1 VAGLGPTYGRG
12 AMTNDWTD
20 IKNSDCILVEGANP
34 AENHPASMAWV
45 NEARD
50 KLGAKLIVV
59 DPRFTRTAAT
69 ADLYV
74 PMRSGADIAFL
85 GGLIN
90 YTLQNKLYN
99 EEYVKYYTN
108 ALTLIQPDFKGP
120 ADLDGLFSG
129 YDAEKRSYDT
139 ASWQYQTEKQTATV
153 TEKDPD
159 TGEEVTVDKE
169 VSVVKQATSL
179 DDPNCVFAH
188 LKKHYAR
195 FTPELVEQVCGTPQ
209 DKFLQVAELYC
220 ATGAVD
226 KSGTIMYAMGQT
238 QHTVG
243 TQNVRSMAMLQLLLG
258 NIGIPGGGVNALRGE
273 SNVQGSTDM
282 AILYHILP
290 GYLGAPRDVDS
301 DFAAYSNR
309 FDKTSYWVNGPKF
322 FASLMRA
329 WFGKAAT
336 KDNDYAYDY
345 IPKSSGDYSWISLFE
360 AVYAGTVKG
369 MVCMGQNPAVSGPN
383 ARFERK
389 AMENLDWLVVM
400 DLFETE
406 TASFW
411 KGPDVQPGD
420 IKTEVFMLPA
430 VDALEKAGSI
440 VTSGR
445 RNQWRPAVAATPGD
459 AKEDIWILTRLV
471 SDLKNVYKDSTE
483 TKDRPIRDLT
493 WDYGDEPDVE
503 FVAREINGYAA
514 DPVRDA
520 SGEVIVKKGELIPGF
535 GTIASAADPGTIACG
550 NWLFSGY
557 YVPTD
562 DGTGVV
568 MPAVKRR
575 GQKDPGGY
583 GFYPYWG
590 FTWPANRRILYNRA
604 SARPDGSPWAENKKV
619 IWWDSTADTGKT
631 DADGNPVLGKWVG
644 FDVPDFSATKAPD
657 AKADPAK
664 TGLGA
669 QAGTDPF
676 IMKSDGKG
684 WLFAPRAEGP
694 FPEHYEPL
702 ESPIE
707 NPVSSQQNNPAIK
720 LWNTDAD
727 KEIGEIGDIVGTKE
741 DFPYICSTYRLCEHW
756 QTGPMSRNLPWLAE
770 CQPDMFLEIGE
781 ELAREKDI
789 KNGDQVV
796 VKSARGEIEMVA
808 MVTKRW
814 RPFQLNGKKVHEVGM
829 PWHYGWQGIVTGAI
843 ANDLTPH
850 VGDANTMIP
859 EYKAFLVN
867 VEKA

>member
-1 VAGLGPTYGRG
+1 MAGLGPTYGRG

-20 IKNSDCILVEGANP
+20 IKNSDCILVPGANP

-50 KLGAKLIVV
+50 KQGAKLIVV

-74 PMRSGADIAFL
+74 SLRSGTDIVFL

-90 YTLQNKLYN
+90 YTIQNKLYN

-108 ALTLIQPDFKGP
+108 ALTLIQPDFQGP

-139 ASWQYQTEKQTATV
+139 TSWQYQTEKQTVTV
-153 TEKDPD
+153 TETDPV
-159 TGEEVTVDKE
+159 TGAEVTVEKE

-195 FTPELVEQVCGTPQ
+195 FTPEVVEQVCGTPK
-209 DKFLQVAELYC
+209 DKFLQVAELFC

-282 AILYHILP
+282 GLLFDSLP
-290 GYLGAPRDVDS
+290 GYLGCPADTDVD
-301 DFAAYSNR
+301 FATYSKR
-309 FDKTSYWVNGPKF
+309 FDTTSYWVNGPRF
-322 FASLMRA
+322 FASLMKA
-329 WFGKAAT
+329 WFGEAAT
-336 KDNDYAYDY
+336 KDNDYVYDY
-345 IPKSSGDYSWISLFE
+345 MPKTKKGENYSWISLFE
-360 AVYAGTVKG
+360 AMYAGKIKG
-369 MVCMGQNPAVSGPN
+369 MVCMGQNPAVGGPN

-400 DLFETE
+400 DIFETE

-411 KGPDVQPGD
+411 KGPDVQPED
-420 IKTEVFMLPA
+420 IKTEVFLLPA

-445 RNQWRPAVAATPGD
+445 RNQWRPAVAAGPGE
-459 AKEDIWILTRLV
+459 AKEDIWILDRLA
-471 SDLKNVYKDSTE
+471 SALKDVYKDSSDA
-483 TKDRPIRDLT
+483 KDRPILDLA

-503 FVAREINGYAA
+503 RVAREINGYAA
-514 DPVRDA
+514 ADVKDA
-520 SGEVIVKKGELIPGF
+520 SGKVLVAKGELIPGF
-535 GTIASAADPGTIACG
+535 GTIAAAADPGTIACG
-550 NWLFSGY
+550 NWLYSGY
-557 YVPTD
+557 FVPTD
-562 DGTGVV
+562 DGNGDI

-575 GQKDPGGY
+575 GQKDPSPY

-590 FTWPANRRILYNRA
+590 FTWPANRRIIYNRA
-604 SARPDGSPWAENKKV
+604 SARPDGTPWAENKKV
-619 IWWDSTADTGKT
+619 IWWDP
-631 DADGNPVLGKWVG
+631 DAGRWVG
-644 FDVPDFSATKAPD
+644 YDVPDFSATKAPD

-664 TGLGA
+664 SGLGA

-684 WLFAPRAEGP
+684 WLFAPSKLKEGP

-702 ESPIE
+702 ESPVE
-707 NPVSSQQNNPAIK
+707 NPISSVQNNPVIK
-720 LWNTDAD
+720 LWDTDRD
-727 KEIGEIGDIVGTKE
+727 KDIGDKVGTSE
-741 DFPYICSTYRLCEHW
+741 EFPIICSTYRVCEQW

-781 ELAREKDI
+781 ELAGEKGI
-789 KNGDQVV
+789 KNGDQVIV
-796 VKSARGEIEMVA
+796 TSARGQIQMVA
-808 MVTKRW
+808 LVTKRW
-814 RPFQLNGKKVHEVGM
+814 RPFQINGKKVHQVGM
-829 PWHYGWQGIVTGAI
+829 PWHYGWQGLATGDI
-843 ANDLTPH
+843 ANDLTAH
-850 VGDANTMIP
+850 VGDGNTMIP
-859 EYKAFLVN
+859 EYKVFLVD
-867 VEKA
+867 VRKA

>member
-20 IKNSDCILVEGANP
+20 IKNSDCILVPGANP

-50 KLGAKLIVV
+50 KQGAKLIVV

-74 PMRSGADIAFL
+74 SLRSGTDIVFL

-90 YTLQNKLYN
+90 YTIQNKLYN
-99 EEYVKYYTN
+99 EDYVKYYTN
-108 ALTLIQPDFKGP
+108 ALTLIEPDFQGP

-139 ASWQYQTEKQTATV
+139 TSWQYQTEKQTVTV
-153 TEKDPD
+153 TETDPV
-159 TGEEVTVDKE
+159 TGAEVTVQKE
-169 VSVVKQATSL
+169 VPVVKQATGL

-195 FTPELVEQVCGTPQ
+195 LTPEVVEQVCGTPK
-209 DKFLQVAELYC
+209 DKFLQVAELFC
-220 ATGAVD
+220 ATGAAD

-282 AILYHILP
+282 ALLFHILP
-290 GYLGAPRDVDS
+290 GYLGCPRDVDA
-301 DFAAYSNR
+301 DFAAYSKR
-309 FDKTSYWVNGPKF
+309 FDMTSYWVNGPRF

-329 WFGKAAT
+329 WFGQAAT

-345 IPKSSGDYSWISLFE
+345 VPKTSGNYSWISLFE
-360 AVYAGTVKG
+360 AMYADTIKG
-369 MVCMGQNPAVSGPN
+369 MVCMGQNPAVGGPN

-411 KGPDVQPGD
+411 KGPDVQPKD
-420 IKTEVFMLPA
+420 IKTEVFLLPA

-445 RNQWRPAVAATPGD
+445 RNQWRPQVAAAPGE
-459 AKEDIWILTRLV
+459 AKEDIWILDRLA
-471 SDLKNVYKDSTE
+471 SAIKNVYKGSTDA
-483 TKDRPIRDLT
+483 KDRPILDLA

-503 FVAREINGYAA
+503 LVAREINGYAVA
-514 DPVRDA
+514 DVKDA
-520 SGEVIVKKGELIPGF
+520 SGKVLVAKDELIPGF
-535 GTIASAADPGTIACG
+535 GTIAAAADPGTIACG

-557 YVPTD
+557 FVPTD
-562 DGTGVV
+562 DGTGTI

-575 GQKDPGGY
+575 GQKDPGGM

-604 SARPDGSPWAENKKV
+604 SARPDGTPWAENKKV
-619 IWWDSTADTGKT
+619 IWWDAD
-631 DADGNPVLGKWVG
+631 LGKWTG
-644 FDVPDFSATKAPD
+644 YDVPDFSATKAPD

-669 QAGTDPF
+669 QSGTDPF

-684 WLFAPRAEGP
+684 WLFAPKALKEGP
-694 FPEHYEPL
+694 FPEHYEPV
-702 ESPIE
+702 ESAIQ
-707 NPVSSQQNNPAIK
+707 NPLHPSVQNNPVIK
-720 LWNTDAD
+720 LWDTDAD
-727 KEIGEIGDIVGTKE
+727 KDIGDKVGTSDE
-741 DFPYICSTYRLCEHW
+741 FPIICTTYRLCEQW

-770 CQPDMFLEIGE
+770 CQPDMFVEIGE
-781 ELAREKDI
+781 ELAQEKGI
-789 KNGDQVV
+789 KNGDQVIV
-796 VKSARGEIEMVA
+796 SSARGQIQMVA
-808 MVTKRW
+808 VVTKRW
-814 RPFQLNGKKVHEVGM
+814 RPFQVDGKKVHQLGM
-829 PWHYGWQGIVTGAI
+829 PWHYGWQGLATGDI
-843 ANDLTPH
+843 ANDLTAH

-859 EYKAFLVN
+859 EYKVFLVD
-867 VEKA
+867 VRRA

>member
-1 VAGLGPTYGRG
+1 MAGLGPTYGRG

-20 IKNSDCILVEGANP
+20 IKNSDCILIPGANP

-50 KLGAKLIVV
+50 KQGAKLIVV

-74 PMRSGADIAFL
+74 SLRSGTDIVFL

-108 ALTLIQPDFKGP
+108 ALTLIQPDFQGP
-120 ADLDGLFSG
+120 TDLDGLFSG
-129 YDAEKRSYDT
+129 YDAEKRAYDT
-139 ASWQYQTEKQTATV
+139 TSWQYQTEKQTVTV
-153 TEKDPD
+153 TETDPVSG
-159 TGEEVTVDKE
+159 TEVTVEKE

-195 FTPELVEQVCGTPQ
+195 FTPEVVEQVCGTPK

-220 ATGAVD
+220 ATGAPD

-243 TQNVRSMAMLQLLLG
+243 TQNVRSTAMLQLLLG

-282 AILYHILP
+282 ALLFHLLP
-290 GYLGAPRDVDS
+290 GYLGCPRDTDV
-301 DFAAYSNR
+301 DFAVYSKR
-309 FDKTSYWVNGPKF
+309 FDTTSYWVNGPRF
-322 FASLMRA
+322 FASLMKA
-329 WFGKAAT
+329 WFGDAAT
-336 KDNDYAYDY
+336 KDSDYAYDY
-345 IPKSSGDYSWISLFE
+345 VPKTSGNYSWISLFE
-360 AVYAGTVKG
+360 AMYANKIKG
-369 MVCMGQNPAVSGPN
+369 MVCMGQNPAVGGPN

-411 KGPDVQPGD
+411 KGPDVEPKD
-420 IKTEVFMLPA
+420 IKTEVFLLPA

-445 RNQWRPAVAATPGD
+445 RNQWRPAVAAGPGE
-459 AKEDIWILTRLV
+459 AKADIWILDRLV
-471 SDLKNVYKDSTE
+471 GALKNVYEGSTDA
-483 TKDRPIRDLT
+483 KDRPILDLA

-503 FVAREINGYAA
+503 LVAREINGYALA
-514 DPVRDA
+514 DVKDA
-520 SGEVIVKKGELIPGF
+520 SGKVLVAKGELIPGF

-550 NWLFSGY
+550 NWLFAGY
-557 YVPTD
+557 FFPAD
-562 DGTGVV
+562 DGTGAV

-604 SARPDGSPWAENKKV
+604 SARPDGTPWAENKKV
-619 IWWDSTADTGKT
+619 IWWDANK
-631 DADGNPVLGKWVG
+631 GKWVG
-644 FDVPDFSATKAPD
+644 YDVPDFSATKRPD
-657 AKADPAK
+657 AEADPAK

-684 WLFAPRAEGP
+684 WLFAPKGLKEGP
-694 FPEHYEPL
+694 LPEHYEPL
-702 ESPIE
+702 ESAIQ
-707 NPVSSQQNNPAIK
+707 NPLSSVQNNPVIR
-720 LWNTDAD
+720 LWDTDAD
-727 KEIGEIGDIVGTKE
+727 KDIGDKVGTAGE
-741 DFPYICSTYRLCEHW
+741 FPIICTTYRLCEHW
-756 QTGPMSRNLPWLAE
+756 QAGAMSRNLPWLAE
-770 CQPDMFLEIGE
+770 CQPDMFVEIGE
-781 ELAREKDI
+781 ELAQEKGI
-789 KNGDQVV
+789 KNGEQVIV
-796 VKSARGEIEMVA
+796 TSARGQIQVVA
-808 MVTKRW
+808 LVTKRW
-814 RPFQLNGKKVHEVGM
+814 RPFHLNGRKVHQVGM
-829 PWHYGWQGIVTGAI
+829 PWHYGWQGLATGDI
-843 ANDLTPH
+843 ANDLTAH
-850 VGDANTMIP
+850 VGDGNTMIP
-859 EYKAFLVN
+859 EYKVFLVD
-867 VEKA
+867 VRKA

>member
-20 IKNSDCILVEGANP
+20 IKNSDCILVIGANP

-50 KLGAKLIVV
+50 KNKANLVVV

-69 ADLYV
+69 SDLYTSL
-74 PMRSGADIAFL
+74 RSGTDIVFL

-90 YTLQNKLYN
+90 YTIENKLYN
-99 EEYVKYYTN
+99 EEYVKFYTN
-108 ALTLIQPDFKGP
+108 ALTLVQPEFQGP

-139 ASWQYQTEKQTATV
+139 TSWQYQTEKQTVTV
-153 TEKDPD
+153 TETDPV
-159 TGEEVTVDKE
+159 TGAEVTVQKE

-195 FTPELVEQVCGTPQ
+195 FTPEVVEQVCGTPK
-209 DKFLQVAELYC
+209 DDFLRVAELFC

-258 NIGIPGGGVNALRGE
+258 NIGMPGGGVNALRGE

-282 AILYHILP
+282 ALLFHILP
-290 GYLGAPRDVDS
+290 GYLGCPRDTDVDY
-301 DFAAYSNR
+301 AAYSKQR
-309 FDKTSYWVNGPKF
+309 FATTSYWVNGPKF

-329 WFGKAAT
+329 WFGDAAT

-345 IPKSSGDYSWISLFE
+345 VPKTSGNYSWISLFE
-360 AVYAGTVKG
+360 AMYADQIKG
-369 MVCMGQNPAVSGPN
+369 MVCMGQNPAVGGPN

-389 AMENLDWLVVM
+389 AMHNLDWLVIM

-411 KGPDVQPGD
+411 KGPDVKPED
-420 IKTEVFMLPA
+420 IKTEVFLLPA
-430 VDALEKAGSI
+430 VDAVEKAGSI

-445 RNQWRPAVAATPGD
+445 RNQWRPAVAGGPGE
-459 AKEDIWILTRLV
+459 AKEDIWILTQLV
-471 SDLKNVYKDSTE
+471 KALKEVYAPSSDSKDS
-483 TKDRPIRDLT
+483 PIVELV

-503 FVAREINGYAA
+503 LVAREINGYAA
-514 DPVRDA
+514 EDVKDA
-520 SGEVIVKKGELIPGF
+520 SGKVLVEKGEVIPGF

-557 YVPTD
+557 FVPAD
-562 DGTGVV
+562 DGTGAV

-590 FTWPANRRILYNRA
+590 FTWPANRRVLYNRA
-604 SARPDGSPWAENKKV
+604 SARPDGTPWAENKKV
-619 IWWDSTADTGKT
+619 IWWDAEAGEWTGY
-631 DADGNPVLGKWVG
+631 
-644 FDVPDFSATKAPD
+644 DVPDFSKTKAPD

-684 WLFAPRAEGP
+684 WLFAPSSLNEGP
-694 FPEHYEPL
+694 FPEHYEPV
-702 ESPIE
+702 ESPVQ
-707 NPVSSQQNNPAIK
+707 NPISSQQNNPVIK
-720 LWNTDAD
+720 LWDTDAD
-727 KEIGEIGDIVGTKE
+727 KDIGDKVGTADE
-741 DFPYICSTYRLCEHW
+741 FPIVCSTYRLCEQW
-756 QTGPMSRNLPWLAE
+756 QAGAMSRTLPWLAE
-770 CQPDMFLEIGE
+770 CQPDMFLEISE
-781 ELAREKDI
+781 ELAQEKGI
-789 KNGDQVV
+789 KNGEQVIV
-796 VKSARGEIEMVA
+796 RSARGQIQMVA

-814 RPFQLNGKKVHEVGM
+814 KAFQVNGTKVHQVGM
-829 PWHYGWQGIVTGAI
+829 PWHYGWQGLATGDI
-843 ANDLTPH
+843 ANDLTAH

-859 EYKAFLVN
+859 EYKVFLVD
-867 VEKA
+867 VRKA

>member
-1 VAGLGPTYGRG
+1 
-12 AMTNDWTD
+12 MTNDWTD
-20 IKNSDCILVEGANP
+20 IKNSDCILVPGANP

-50 KLGAKLIVV
+50 KNGAKLIVV

-74 PMRSGADIAFL
+74 RLRSGTDIVFL

-90 YTLQNKLYN
+90 YTIQNELYN

-108 ALTLIQPDFKGP
+108 ALTLIESDFQGP

-129 YDAEKRSYDT
+129 YDAEKRSYDDT
-139 ASWQYQTEKQTATV
+139 SWQYQTEKQTVTV
-153 TEKDPD
+153 TETDPV
-159 TGEEVTVDKE
+159 TGAEVTVQKE

-179 DDPNCVFAH
+179 DDPNCAFAH

-195 FTPELVEQVCGTPQ
+195 FTPEVVEQVCGTPK
-209 DKFLQVAELYC
+209 DKFLEVAKEFC

-282 AILYHILP
+282 ALLFHYLP
-290 GYLGAPRDVDS
+290 GYLGCPEATHVDF
-301 DFAAYSNR
+301 DTYSKQR
-309 FDKTSYWVNGPKF
+309 YDTTSYWANGPKF

-329 WFGKAAT
+329 WFGDAAT

-345 IPKSSGDYSWISLFE
+345 VPKRKKGENYSWISLFE
-360 AVYAGTVKG
+360 AMYANKIKG
-369 MVCMGQNPAVSGPN
+369 MVCMGQNPAVGGPN

-400 DLFETE
+400 DIFETE

-411 KGPDVQPGD
+411 KGPEVDPKD
-420 IKTEVFMLPA
+420 IKTEVFLLPA
-430 VDALEKAGSI
+430 VDALEKAGSV

-445 RNQWRPAVAATPGD
+445 RNQWRPAVAAGPGE
-459 AKEDIWILTRLV
+459 AREDIWILDRLA
-471 SDLKNVYKDSTE
+471 SALKDVYKDSSDA
-483 TKDRPIRDLT
+483 KDLPILDLA

-503 FVAREINGYAA
+503 LVAREINGYAVA
-514 DPVRDA
+514 DVKDA
-520 SGEVIVKKGELIPGF
+520 SGKVLVAKGELIPGF

-557 YVPTD
+557 FVPTD
-562 DGTGVV
+562 DGNGAV

-575 GQKDPGGY
+575 GQKDPSPY

-590 FTWPANRRILYNRA
+590 FTWPANRRIIYNRA
-604 SARPDGSPWAENKKV
+604 SARPDGTPWAENKKV
-619 IWWDSTADTGKT
+619 IWWDAD
-631 DADGNPVLGKWVG
+631 AGKWVG
-644 FDVPDFSATKAPD
+644 YDVPDFSATKAPD
-657 AKADPAK
+657 AEADPAK
-664 TGLGA
+664 TSLGA
-669 QAGTDPF
+669 QSGTDPF

-684 WLFAPRAEGP
+684 WLFAPKSLKEGP

-702 ESPIE
+702 ESPIQ
-707 NPVSSQQNNPAIK
+707 NPVSSVQNNPVIK
-720 LWNTDAD
+720 LWDTDAD
-727 KEIGEIGDIVGTKE
+727 KDIGDKVGTPDE
-741 DFPYICSTYRLCEHW
+741 FPIICSTYRLCEQW

-770 CQPDMFLEIGE
+770 CQPDMFLEISE
-781 ELAREKDI
+781 ELAGEKGI
-789 KNGDQVV
+789 KNGDQVIV
-796 VKSARGEIEMVA
+796 TSARGQIQMVA
-808 MVTKRW
+808 LVTKRW
-814 RPFQLNGKKVHEVGM
+814 RPFQINGKKVDQVGM
-829 PWHYGWQGIVTGAI
+829 PWHYGWQGLATGDV
-843 ANDLTPH
+843 ANDLTAH
-850 VGDANTMIP
+850 VGDGNTMIP
-859 EYKAFLVN
+859 EYKVFLVD
-867 VEKA
+867 VRKA

>member
-20 IKNSDCILVEGANP
+20 IKNSDCILVPGANP
-34 AENHPASMAWV
+34 AENHPASMSWV

-50 KLGAKLIVV
+50 KNGAKLIVV

-74 PMRSGADIAFL
+74 RLRSGTDIVFL

-90 YTLQNKLYN
+90 YTIQNKLYN

-108 ALTLIQPDFKGP
+108 ALTLVQPDFQGP

-129 YDAEKRSYDT
+129 YDAEKRAYDT
-139 ASWQYQTEKQTATV
+139 TSWQYQTEKQTVTV
-153 TEKDPD
+153 TETDPV
-159 TGEEVTVDKE
+159 TGAEVTVRKE

-195 FTPELVEQVCGTPQ
+195 FTPEVVEQVCGTAKE
-209 DKFLQVAELYC
+209 KFLQVAKEFC

-282 AILYHILP
+282 ALLYHYLP
-290 GYLGAPRDVDS
+290 GYLGCPRDTDA
-301 DFAAYSNR
+301 DFAAYSQQR
-309 FDKTSYWVNGPKF
+309 YDTTSYWANGPKF
-322 FASLMRA
+322 FKSLMKA
-329 WFGKAAT
+329 WFGDAAT

-345 IPKSSGDYSWISLFE
+345 VPKTTGGYPWITLFE
-360 AVYAGTVKG
+360 AMYADKIKG
-369 MVCMGQNPAVSGPN
+369 MVCMGQNPAVGGPN

-411 KGPDVQPGD
+411 RGPDVQPKD
-420 IKTEVFMLPA
+420 IKTEVFLLPA

-445 RNQWRPAVAATPGD
+445 RNQWRPAVAAAPGD
-459 AKEDIWILTRLV
+459 AKEDIWILDRLV
-471 SDLKNVYKDSTE
+471 SDLKDVYKDSTDP
-483 TKDRPIRDLT
+483 KDRPILDLA
-493 WDYGDEPDVE
+493 WDYGDEADVE
-503 FVAREINGYAA
+503 LVAREINGYAVQ
-514 DPVRDA
+514 DVKDT
-520 SGEVIVKKGELIPGF
+520 SGKLLVEKGELIPGF

-557 YVPTD
+557 FVPTD
-562 DGTGVV
+562 DGTGAI

-583 GFYPYWG
+583 AFYPYWG

-604 SARPDGSPWAENKKV
+604 SARPDGTPWAENKKL
-619 IWWDSTADTGKT
+619 IWWDADAGRWTGY
-631 DADGNPVLGKWVG
+631 
-644 FDVPDFSATKAPD
+644 DVPDFSATKAPD
-657 AKADPAK
+657 AEADPAK

-684 WLFAPRAEGP
+684 WLFAPTPLKDGP
-694 FPEHYEPL
+694 LPEHYEPL
-702 ESPIE
+702 ESPIQ
-707 NPVSSQQNNPAIK
+707 NPISSVQNNPAIK
-720 LWNTDAD
+720 LWDTDRGQD
-727 KEIGEIGDIVGTKE
+727 IGDNVGTSDE
-741 DFPYICSTYRLCEHW
+741 FPIICSTYRLCEHW

-781 ELAREKDI
+781 ELAREKGI
-789 KNGDQVV
+789 KNGDQVIV
-796 VKSARGEIEMVA
+796 RSARGQIQMVA
-808 MVTKRW
+808 LVTKRW
-814 RPFQLNGKKVHEVGM
+814 QPFQVNGRKVHQVGM
-829 PWHYGWQGIVTGAI
+829 PWHFGWQGLATGDI
-843 ANDLTPH
+843 ANDLTAH

-859 EYKAFLVN
+859 EYKVFLVD
-867 VEKA
+867 VRKA